1 MEDSSPVVF
10 RAQSIKSMLFKY
22 LFDTLKGY
30 IHEVKIMFREDGIKI
45 TKKDMMWLTYIYLSA
60 DKFES
65 YYSKGTFVLGV
76 DIKSF
81 YKVIKSATV
90 HDKITL
96 EFTEDQEYLI
106 VILENSV
113 KGMTKKF
120 ELKTL
125 DLQERI
131 IKANDLT
138 YDHSIKIPS
147 KTFQETMKE
156 MHALGSKKVQI
167 CSFDNTLMFSSDRD
181 CEIRHELMLK
191 DTSEVSGRSV
201 VSGYEASDGNEI
213 EEHSTPDGEEA
224 PEASS
229 SNSAYINYKSTND
242 NIIRGEYALTYL
254 NSFIKAT
261 SMSLY
266 MMIYLNNDK
275 PMILEWPVGDLG
287 VYRVTLQENDN
298 TEMATSSK

>member
-1 MEDSSPVVF
+1 MDSSPVVF

-45 TKKDMMWLTYIYLSA
+45 TKKDMMWLTYIYLGA

-81 YKVIKSATV
+81 YKIIKGATV

-96 EFTEDQEYLI
+96 EFSEDQEYLI

-181 CEIRHELMLK
+181 CEIRHELILK
-191 DTSEVSGRSV
+191 DTSTNQV
-201 VSGYEASDGNEI
+201 DPDPDPNE
-213 EEHSTPDGEEA
+213 TG
-224 PEASS
+224 
-229 SNSAYINYKSTND
+229 AYIDYKSTD
-242 NIIRGEYALTYL
+242 ENIIRGEYALSYL

>member
-1 MEDSSPVVF
+1 
-10 RAQSIKSMLFKY
+10 
-22 LFDTLKGY
+22 
-30 IHEVKIMFREDGIKI
+30 MFREDGIKI
-45 TKKDMMWLTYIYLSA
+45 TKKDMMWLTYIYLGA

-81 YKVIKSATV
+81 YKIIKGATV
-90 HDKITL
+90 HDKITI
-96 EFTEDQEYLI
+96 EFSEDQEYLI
-106 VILENSV
+106 IILENSV

-181 CEIRHELMLK
+181 CEIRHELILK
-191 DTSEVSGRSV
+191 DTSTNPTDPDPDPNEMAEVGTS
-201 VSGYEASDGNEI
+201 
-213 EEHSTPDGEEA
+213 
-224 PEASS
+224 
-229 SNSAYINYKSTND
+229 SAYIDYKSTD
-242 NIIRGEYALTYL
+242 ENIIRGEYALSYL